1 MEWILAVVSLL
12 TVALVIALLY
22 RPLGDY
28 MAWVFT
34 SDTHWRVERVI
45 YRLVGVDPER
55 QQSWRGYLKSILI
68 FSIVGFGM
76 LYLMLRLQPWLPY
89 SLGLPGM
96 SPDLAFNTAVSFVAN
111 TNWQSYSPEQT
122 VGYVVQ
128 MAGLAVQNFVSA
140 AVSMSVAVA
149 LIRGLASRGGR
160 SRLGN
165 FWVDVVRANLRIL
178 LPLSIIA
185 AVVLLAGGV
194 IQHFTGFTDVESVA
208 GLTQTIPGGPVAS
221 QEAIKMLGT
230 NGGGFFNA
238 NSAHPFEN
246 PTPWTNMFQTL
257 LLLLIPFTMPRT
269 FGTMVRDQRA
279 GYALLLTMAVL
290 FVLIYVPL
298 TAFEFAGSGT
308 APQLAGGAMEG
319 KEQRFG
325 IVGSTLFATAT
336 TGTTGGAVNSMHGSY
351 TAFGGLMLM
360 FDMMLGEVAPG
371 GAGSGTYALLVLIVI
386 AVFLTALLLGR
397 SPVYLSKRLGVRQLK
412 IVSAAILVMPTLA
425 IGGMAV
431 SFAIPSV
438 KAEIMSS
445 MGNEGP
451 HGLSE
456 VIYAFVSAAINNGS
470 AFSGLSAN
478 TPLLNMM
485 LGVIIL
491 LGRFVPIALVLAL
504 AGSFATQGQVASTL
518 ELPLHRPQF
527 VGLLVSLIVFITVP
541 MAIPILLAGPLAEGF
556 AP

>member
-1 MEWILAVVSLL
+1 MAWVFAVTALL
-12 TVALVIALLY
+12 LVALVLAVLY

-34 SDTHWRVERVI
+34 SERHWRIERLC
-45 YRLVGVDPER
+45 YRLAGVDPER
-55 QQSWRGYLKSILI
+55 QQSWRTYLRSII
-68 FSIVGFGM
+68 AFSLAGLVL
-76 LYLMLRLQPWLPY
+76 LYVMLRLQHLLPY
-89 SLGLPGM
+89 SLGLPPM
-96 SPDLAFNTAVSFVAN
+96 SSDLAFNTAASFVGN

-122 VGYVVQ
+122 VGYVAQ

-140 AVSMSVAVA
+140 AVSMAVAIA
-149 LIRGLASRGGR
+149 LIRGIASRGGR
-160 SRLGN
+160 SGLGN
-165 FWVDVVRANLRIL
+165 FWVDLVRANLRIL
-178 LPLSIIA
+178 LPISIVA
-185 AVVLLAGGV
+185 AVLLLAGGV
-194 IQHFTGFTDVESVA
+194 IQNFSGFTNVESVA
-208 GLTQTIPGGPVAS
+208 GVTQAIPGGPVAS
-221 QEAIKMLGT
+221 QESIKMLGT

-246 PTPWTNMFQTL
+246 PTPWTNMLQVL

-269 FGTMVRDQRA
+269 LGTMVGNQRA
-279 GYALLLTMAVL
+279 GYALLATMAVL
-290 FVLIYVPL
+290 FILVYASL
-298 TAFEFAGSGT
+298 TAFEFAGSGS

-371 GAGSGTYALLVLIVI
+371 GAGSGVYTLLILMVI

-397 SPVYLSKRLGVRQLK
+397 SPVYLGKRLGVRELK
-412 IVSAAILVMPTLA
+412 IVSIAILVMPTLA
-425 IGGMAV
+425 IGSIAM

-438 KAEIMSS
+438 KAEIVSS
-445 MGNEGP
+445 MGNDGS

-456 VIYAFVSAAINNGS
+456 VFYAFISAAINNGS
-470 AFSGLSAN
+470 AFAGLSAN
-478 TPLLNMM
+478 TPLLNIM
-485 LGVIIL
+485 LGVVIL
-491 LGRFVPIALVLAL
+491 LGRFIPIVLVLAL
-504 AGSFATQGQVASTL
+504 AGSLSMQGKAESTL

-527 VGLLVSLIVFITVP
+527 VGLLVGLIVFIAVP
-541 MAIPILLAGPLAEGF
+541 MFVPILLVGPFAEGF
-556 AP
+556 IR

>member
-1 MEWILAVVSLL
+1 MQWFLAVASLL
-12 TVALVIALLY
+12 TLALIIAVCY

-34 SDTHWRVERVI
+34 SERHWTIERLC
-45 YRLVGVDPER
+45 YRIARIDPER
-55 QQSWRGYLKSILI
+55 QHTWRSYLGAVLT
-68 FSIVGFGM
+68 FSVVGLVL
-76 LYLMLRLQPWLPY
+76 LYLLLRFQPLFPY

-96 SPDLAFNTAVSFVAN
+96 SPDLAFNTAASFVGN

-122 VGYVVQ
+122 VGYSAQ

-140 AVSMSVAVA
+140 AVSLAVAVA
-149 LIRGLASRGGR
+149 LIRGFASRRGRGG
-160 SRLGN
+160 LGN
-165 FWVDVVRANLRIL
+165 FWVDLVRANVRIL
-178 LPLSIIA
+178 LPLSIVA

-194 IQHFTGFTDVESVA
+194 IQNFAGFTEITTIA
-208 GLTQTIPGGPVAS
+208 GGTQSLPGGPVAS

-246 PTPWTNMFQTL
+246 PTPWTNLLQTL
-257 LLLLIPFTMPRT
+257 MLVLIPFAMPRT
-269 FGTMVRDQRA
+269 FGTMVGDQRA
-279 GYALLLTMAVL
+279 GYALLLTMAAL
-290 FVLIYVPL
+290 FVLVYVPL
-298 TAFEFAGSGT
+298 TSFEAIGAGT
-308 APQLAGGAMEG
+308 APELAGGAMEG

-371 GAGSGTYALLVLIVI
+371 GAGSGLYALLILVVI

-397 SPVYLSKRLGVRQLK
+397 SPVYLGKRIGTRELK
-412 IVSAAILVMPTLA
+412 LVSIAILVMPTLA
-425 IGGMAV
+425 IGGLAI
-431 SFAIPSV
+431 SLAIPPV
-438 KAEIMSS
+438 HDEIVASL
-445 MGNEGP
+445 GNPGS

-456 VIYAFVSAAINNGS
+456 VLYAYISAAINNGS
-470 AFSGLSAN
+470 AFAGLSAN
-478 TPLLNMM
+478 TPLLNVS
-485 LGVIIL
+485 LGIIIL
-491 LGRFVPIALVLAL
+491 LGRFIPITIVLAL
-504 AGSFATQGQVASTL
+504 AGALAAQGKAATVA

-527 VGLLVSLIVFITVP
+527 AVLLVSLITFITLP
-541 MAIPILLAGPLAEGF
+541 MFVPILLAGPFAEGLV
-556 AP
+556 P

>member
-1 MEWILAVVSLL
+1 MAWFLAITAFLSI
-12 TVALVIALLY
+12 AIVIALLY

-34 SDTHWRVERVI
+34 SQKHWRIERMI
-45 YRLVGVDPER
+45 YRLAGVHPER
-55 QQSWRGYLKSILI
+55 QQSWRVYLVSILA
-68 FSIVGFGM
+68 FSVAGFV
-76 LYLMLRLQPWLPY
+76 LLFLMLRFQNLLPY
-89 SLGLPGM
+89 SLGMPPM
-96 SPDLAFNTAVSFVAN
+96 SLDLAFNTVASFVAN

-122 VGYVVQ
+122 VGYVAQ

-140 AVSMSVAVA
+140 AVSMAVAVA
-149 LIRGLASRGGR
+149 LIRGIASRGGR
-160 SRLGN
+160 SGLGN
-165 FWVDVVRANLRIL
+165 FWVDLVRANLRIL
-178 LPLSIIA
+178 LPISLVA
-185 AVVLLAGGV
+185 AVFLLAGGV
-194 IQHFTGFTDVESVA
+194 IQNFAGFTDIQTVTGA
-208 GLTQTIPGGPVAS
+208 TQTIPGGPVAS

-230 NGGGFFNA
+230 NGGGFYNA

-246 PTPWTNMFQTL
+246 PTPWTNMLQTL
-257 LLLLIPFTMPRT
+257 LLLLIPFTMPRML
-269 FGTMVRDQRA
+269 GTMVGDQRA

-308 APQLAGGAMEG
+308 APELAGGAMEG

-371 GAGSGTYALLVLIVI
+371 GAGSGIYTLLVLMVI

-397 SPVYLSKRLGVRQLK
+397 SPVYLGKRLGVREMK
-412 IVSAAILVMPTLA
+412 IVSIAILVMPTLA

-431 SFAIPSV
+431 GFAIPSV
-438 KAEIMSS
+438 KDEIISS
-445 MGNEGP
+445 MGNDGS

-456 VIYAFVSAAINNGS
+456 VFYAFVSAAINNGS
-470 AFSGLSAN
+470 AFAGLSAN
-478 TPLLNMM
+478 TPLLNIV
-485 LGVIIL
+485 LGVVIL
-491 LGRFVPIALVLAL
+491 LGRFIPIVLVMAL
-504 AGSFATQGQVASTL
+504 AGSLSVQRKAESTL

-527 VGLLVSLIVFITVP
+527 VALLVFLIVFIAVP
-541 MAIPILLAGPLAEGF
+541 MFIPILLVGPLAEGF
-556 AP
+556 MR